1 MMFTN
6 LEMWLLGWVI
16 VVSVLG
22 NLALLFSLFK
32 KTEKVSEPL
41 IFLAMAVAIP
51 LLMFFWVVNEIFKRI
66 DSRREKKRK
75 DFSEKMNERSW
86 ADKFIFLDNL
96 DEGPVWVLYALEK
109 KQIYFRGP
117 DLIVKTSH
125 GDVKVNHEDA
135 ILIYGDDSL
144 GVLPKDLNQ
153 EVSAHE

>member
-16 VVSVLG
+16 VISVLG
-22 NLALLFSLFK
+22 NLALLFSLFE
-32 KTEKVSEPL
+32 KTTRTSEKL
-41 IFLAMAVAIP
+41 IFITMALVIP

-66 DSRREKKRK
+66 DSRRDKKRE
-75 DFSEKMNERSW
+75 DLSEKMHERSW
-86 ADKFIFLDNL
+86 ADKFVFLDNL

-109 KQIYFRGP
+109 KQIYYAGP